1 MAACAL
7 LNIGV
12 LLTNTLNMMLTQGYY
27 VHLRSLF
34 DFGWCRIHAF
44 ISQWIRGMAS
54 WILVVVAFDRFQQSK
69 TIHRPTRKNN
79 HIVLLTLLI
88 TGAILFVPNLHYL
101 LFVGNRVV
109 LVENTT
115 FLACFYNKHSNDT
128 IQWFFGTTN
137 IWQELVI
144 YIIIVSSISR
154 LLLMLFSCRY
164 EMLEDNQVVSSV
176 CQILRSFLDEILF

>member
-12 LLTNTLNMMLTQGYY
+12 LLTNTLNMMLTQGHYI
-27 VHLRSLF
+27 HLRSLF
-34 DFGWCRIHAF
+34 DFSWCRIHAF

-54 WILVVVAFDRFQQSK
+54 WILVMVAFDRFQQSK

-79 HIVLLTLLI
+79 HIVLLTLFI
-88 TGAILFVPNLHYL
+88 TGAILFVLNLHYL

-109 LVENTT
+109 LIENTT
-115 FLACFYNKHSNDT
+115 FLACFFNKHSNDT
-128 IQWFFGTTN
+128 IHRFFGTTN
-137 IWQELVI
+137 TWQELVT

-154 LLLMLFSCRY
+154 LLMLFSCRY
-164 EMLEDNQVVSSV
+164 EMLEDNQVVSSI
-176 CQILRSFLDEILF
+176 CQILR